1 MGRSKLRESEALTA
15 ALRYAARG
23 WRVFPVHSMGAGRCS
38 CGKVVC
44 PSPGKHP
51 RTPNGVKDA
60 TTDPATVRQWWQ
72 QWPTANVAIATGAG
86 LMVLD
91 IDPDKGG
98 DESLED
104 LQRVGRLPET
114 LEVMTG
120 GGGRHY
126 YLETRE
132 AVSNSASKLGP
143 GLDIRGAGGYVVAP
157 PSNHASGGRYEW
169 EGLTDGVGAL
179 GVAPGWLVD
188 LCTARPD
195 TVVHFSRAEQ
205 WAEGSRNTMIT
216 QWGGLLRRHGVT
228 AEEMP
233 ELLGVLNYSRCKG
246 QPLGRAEVEQ
256 IAASVSRYDVSD
268 PLLQVRDFAGAMR
281 TNPDDEWKQALLM
294 VQDRQGN
301 QHLAKTAGNVAVLF
315 IHHPDLAGCLVTDGF
330 DGDAR
335 WLWQPPGIPGA
346 GELTPEVG
354 PLRDS
359 DIVYAQQYVAHTDG
373 ALMSA
378 EVVWSGLKRAAE
390 ARRVHPVRDWLN
402 GLEWDGVERVP
413 GWLSSY
419 LGAERTEYSDRVGQA
434 WLVSA
439 IARIMRPGCQAD
451 HVLVLEGGQGAG
463 KSSAMRLLF
472 GADWFLDC
480 LPDIRQ
486 KDALQVMRGKW
497 GIEVAEL
504 DSFRGAA
511 ETRIKSF
518 ITQRVDEYRPAYA
531 RQVER
536 FARQCVIVGTT
547 NESSWLTDSTGGRR
561 FWPVKVGTIGRKKL
575 ARDRAQI
582 WAEAKRLFD
591 GGAAWWLEQGD
602 EDAARDEQEGR
613 YSVDVWEDLIDN
625 KAHDV
630 VLAHDLFEHILGI
643 EIGKVTKSDQARVG
657 AIMRRLGYKKERVRF
672 NGARTT
678 TYTRET

>member
-23 WRVFPVHSMGAGRCS
+23 WRVFPVHAMGAGRCS

-72 QWPTANVAIATGAG
+72 QWPAANVAIATGAG

-216 QWGGLLRRHGVT
+216 QWGGLLLRHGVT

-268 PLLQVRDFAGAMR
+268 PLLQVRD
-281 TNPDDEWKQALLM
+281 T
-294 VQDRQGN
+294 
-301 QHLAKTAGNVAVLF
+301 LA
-315 IHHPDLAGCLVTDGF
+315 
-330 DGDAR
+330 
-335 WLWQPPGIPGA
+335 
-346 GELTPEVG
+346 
-354 PLRDS
+354 
-359 DIVYAQQYVAHTDG
+359 
-373 ALMSA
+373 
-378 EVVWSGLKRAAE
+378 
-390 ARRVHPVRDWLN
+390 
-402 GLEWDGVERVP
+402 
-413 GWLSSY
+413 
-419 LGAERTEYSDRVGQA
+419 
-434 WLVSA
+434 A
-439 IARIMRPGCQAD
+439 I
-451 HVLVLEGGQGAG
+451 
-463 KSSAMRLLF
+463 
-472 GADWFLDC
+472 
-480 LPDIRQ
+480 
-486 KDALQVMRGKW
+486 
-497 GIEVAEL
+497 
-504 DSFRGAA
+504 
-511 ETRIKSF
+511 
-518 ITQRVDEYRPAYA
+518 
-531 RQVER
+531 
-536 FARQCVIVGTT
+536 
-547 NESSWLTDSTGGRR
+547 
-561 FWPVKVGTIGRKKL
+561 
-575 ARDRAQI
+575 
-582 WAEAKRLFD
+582 
-591 GGAAWWLEQGD
+591 
-602 EDAARDEQEGR
+602 
-613 YSVDVWEDLIDN
+613 
-625 KAHDV
+625 
-630 VLAHDLFEHILGI
+630 
-643 EIGKVTKSDQARVG
+643 
-657 AIMRRLGYKKERVRF
+657 
-672 NGARTT
+672 
-678 TYTRET
+678 

>member
-1 MGRSKLRESEALTA
+1 
-15 ALRYAARG
+15 
-23 WRVFPVHSMGAGRCS
+23 
-38 CGKVVC
+38 
-44 PSPGKHP
+44 
-51 RTPNGVKDA
+51 VKDA
-60 TTDPATVRQWWQ
+60 TTDAATVRQWWR

-104 LQRVGRLPET
+104 LQRIGRLPET
-114 LEVMTG
+114 LEVITG

-132 AVSNSASKLGP
+132 AVGNSASKLGP
-143 GLDIRGAGGYVVAP
+143 GLDVRGNGGYVVAP
-157 PSNHASGGRYEW
+157 PSSHASGGSYTW
-169 EGLTDGVGAL
+169 EGFDDEGAL

-205 WAEGSRNTMIT
+205 WAEGSRNTMMT

-233 ELLGVLNYSRCKG
+233 ELLTVLNYSRCKG
-246 QPLGRAEVEQ
+246 QPLSRAEVEQ
-256 IAASVSRYDVSD
+256 IAASVTRYDVSD

-281 TNPDDEWKQALLM
+281 TNPDAEWKQALLM
-294 VQDRQGN
+294 VEDRQGN
-301 QHLAKTAGNVAVLF
+301 KRLAKTAGNVAVLF
-315 IHHPDLAGCLVTDGF
+315 INHPDLAGSLVFDDF
-330 DGDAR
+330 DGEAR
-335 WLWQPPGIPGA
+335 WARQPPGIAGA
-346 GELTPEVG
+346 GELTPAVG
-354 PLRDS
+354 PLRDA
-359 DIVYAQQYVAHTDG
+359 DTVWAQQWLAQTDG
-373 ALMSA
+373 VLMSS
-378 EVVWSGLKRAAE
+378 EVVWSGLTRAAE
-390 ARRVHPVRDWLN
+390 ARRAHPVRDWLN

-439 IARIMRPGCQAD
+439 IARIMRPACQAD

-472 GADWFLDC
+472 GDDWFLDC

-518 ITQRVDEYRPAYA
+518 ITQRVDEYRPAYG

-536 FARQCVIVGTT
+536 FPRQCVIVGTT
-547 NESSWLTDSTGGRR
+547 NESNWLTDSTGGRR
-561 FWPVKVGTIGRKKL
+561 FWPVKVGTIDRKKL
-575 ARDRAQI
+575 ALDRAQL

-591 GGAAWWLEQGD
+591 GGATWWLDRDD
-602 EDAARDEQEGR
+602 ESAARDEQEGR
-613 YSVDVWEDLIDN
+613 YSVDVWEDILDT
-625 KAHDV
+625 KAGDDV
-630 VLAHDLFEHILGI
+630 SAATVFDILGI
-643 EIGKVTKSDQARVG
+643 EIGRVTKSDQARVG
-657 AIMRRLGYKKERVRF
+657 AIMRRLGYDKIRRSW
-672 NGARTT
+672 NG
-678 TYTRET
+678 TRETRYKRK